1 MASTNFVDYVKINCR
16 SGKGGAGSAH
26 FHRDKTTAKGGPDGG
41 DGGRGGDIILRGS
54 KQLWTLL
61 HLKYRKHVI
70 AKPGGTGSGNLKSGK
85 DGEDMILEVP
95 LGTVAKDAETGEV
108 EFEINPDTSTLIQ
121 KAEAKLSEKIG
132 QHTAAIHVLET
143 RKRELIALPSPS

>member
-1 MASTNFVDYVKINCR
+1 MKVK
-16 SGKGGAGSAH
+16 
-26 FHRDKTTAKGGPDGG
+26 
-41 DGGRGGDIILRGS
+41 L
-54 KQLWTLL
+54 
-61 HLKYRKHVI
+61 
-70 AKPGGTGSGNLKSGK
+70 NLYIS
-85 DGEDMILEVP
+85 
-95 LGTVAKDAETGEV
+95 DAERFIKNPKDCDAYTLMDSRYMDDTWDFAGEV